1 MDSAK
6 NRKKAMIERKKR
18 LAVFREQWKKPD
30 DPHIKIYKET
40 AYPHHKA
47 YYLEVFIIV

>member
-30 DPHIKIYKET
+30 DHHIKIYKET
-40 AYPHHKA
+40 AMYPHYRT
-47 YYLEVFIIV
+47 YYLEVFI